1 MVSMKS
7 TTLLTIVMAVL
18 VAPLVADELTVS
30 IRLHN
35 EQIYFSNS
43 LIDIFVTIQ
52 NETPEP
58 MRFRMAD
65 NRLHSLNFNVRTAQ
79 NQPVESSRDFIIGRA
94 ANQVFYRTVTLQPGE
109 QLSFVESLS
118 DYVTGIEP
126 GLYTV
131 QAHFYPELASM
142 SRRAAIP
149 SNALNLTIRPG
160 QTEEIRREMRFEAI
174 VERELQRERL
184 SPDEVVEYVFEAQRQ
199 GNWQRFFLYL
209 NLEKLYR
216 QAPERDRRFVRLSER
231 EQLEELLRYRA
242 ELERRGVEQDV
253 DLVVVPDHYEIIE
266 TRFSPNEGEVV
277 AELLFN
283 FDTYRE
289 RRRYTYRLER
299 RNGFWEIVGYEVI
312 NLPNEAL
319 TQ

>member
-7 TTLLTIVMAVL
+7 AALLTSVMVAL
-18 VAPLVADELTVS
+18 GAPLAANEMTVS

-43 LIDIFVTIQ
+43 PIDILVTIR
-52 NETPEP
+52 NETPDP
-58 MRFRMAD
+58 LRFRMAD
-65 NRLHSLNFNVRTAQ
+65 NRLYSVDFNVRTAD
-79 NQPVESSRDFIIGRA
+79 NRRIESSRDFIIGRA

-109 QLSFVESLS
+109 HLSFVEHLN
-118 DYVTGIEP
+118 DYIAAIEP

-131 QAHFYPELASM
+131 QARFYPELASM
-142 SRRAAIP
+142 SMGTAVP
-149 SNALNLTIRPG
+149 SNAVNLTIRPG

-174 VERELQRERL
+174 VERELQRERF
-184 SPDEVVEYVFEAQRQ
+184 SPDEVVEYVLEAQRQ
-199 GNWQRFFLYL
+199 GNWERFFLYL

-216 QAPERDRRFVRLSER
+216 QAPERDRRFVRLSEQ

-242 ELERRGVEQDV
+242 ELEARAVEQDV
-253 DLVVVPDHYEIIE
+253 NLVVIPDEYEIIE
-266 TRFSPNEGEVV
+266 TRYSPNEGEVV

-283 FDTYRE
+283 FSTYRE

-299 RNGFWEIVGYEVI
+299 RNGFWEIIGYEVI

-319 TQ
+319 VQ

>member
-1 MVSMKS
+1 MLSMKS
-7 TTLLTIVMAVL
+7 TTLLTIVMATL
-18 VAPLVADELTVS
+18 VAPLAADEMTVS

-43 LIDIFVTIQ
+43 PIDILVTIQ
-52 NETPEP
+52 NETPDP

-65 NRLHSLNFNVRTAQ
+65 NRLYSVDFDVRTTH
-79 NQPVESSRDFIIGRA
+79 NRSVESSRDFIIGRA

-109 QLSFVESLS
+109 HLSFVESLN
-118 DYVTGIEP
+118 DYIADIEP

-131 QAHFYPELASM
+131 QARFYPELASM
-142 SRRAAIP
+142 SAGIAVP
-149 SNALNLTIRPG
+149 SNPINLTIRPG

-174 VERELQRERL
+174 VERELQRERF
-184 SPDEVVEYVFEAQRQ
+184 SPDEVVEYVLEAQRQ
-199 GNWQRFFLYL
+199 GNWERFFLYL

-242 ELERRGVEQDV
+242 ELEGRAVEQDV
-253 DLVVVPDHYEIIE
+253 NLVVIPDDYEIVE
-266 TRFSPNEGEVV
+266 TRYSPNEGEVV
-277 AELLFN
+277 AELRFN
-283 FDTYRE
+283 FNTYRE

-299 RNGFWEIVGYEVI
+299 RNGFWEIIGYEVV